1 MIDFKRLLS
10 ALADSKV
17 EFVIIG
23 GVAATLHGSA
33 RLTADLDIVYARS
46 KENIRR
52 LVTALAPLHP
62 YLRGAP
68 PGLPFHF
75 DAEAVR
81 AGLNFTL
88 TTDAGPLDVLGEI
101 AGGFDF
107 EVVRR
112 RSIIVELY
120 RNRYRV
126 IDLDALIETKLAAGR
141 PKDLEVI
148 AELEVIREE
157 RESRPPS

>member
-101 AGGFDF
+101 AGGFDY

>member
-1 MIDFKRLLS
+1 MIDFRRLLH
-10 ALADSKV
+10 ALDDAKV
-17 EFVIIG
+17 EFVIVG

-46 KENIRR
+46 KENIRK
-52 LVTALAPLHP
+52 LVHALAPLHP

-68 PGLPFHF
+68 AGLPFHF
-75 DAEAVR
+75 DEATVR

-101 AGGFDF
+101 AGGFDYA
-107 EVVRR
+107 VLRR
-112 RSIIVELY
+112 RSSLFQIYERRL
-120 RNRYRV
+120 RV
-126 IDLDALIETKLAAGR
+126 ITIDALIENKIAAGR
-141 PKDLEVI
+141 PKDLEVV

-157 RESRPPS
+157 SE

>member
-75 DAEAVR
+75 EAEAVR

-101 AGGFDF
+101 AGGFDY

-148 AELEVIREE
+148 AELEIIREE

>member
-10 ALADSKV
+10 ALGNSKV

-23 GVAATLHGSA
+23 GVAGTLHGSA

-52 LVTALAPLHP
+52 LVAALAPLHP

-75 DAEAVR
+75 DAETVR
-81 AGLNFTL
+81 AGLNFKL
-88 TTDAGPLDVLGEI
+88 ITDAGPLDVLGEI
-101 AGGFDF
+101 AGGFDY

-120 RNRYRV
+120 KNRCRV

-157 RESRPPS
+157 RESQPPS